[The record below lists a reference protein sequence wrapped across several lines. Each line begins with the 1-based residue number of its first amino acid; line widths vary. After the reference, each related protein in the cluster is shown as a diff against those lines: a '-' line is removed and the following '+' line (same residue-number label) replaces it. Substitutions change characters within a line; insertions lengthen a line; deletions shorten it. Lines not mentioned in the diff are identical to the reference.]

1 MCASRAK
8 SQLTWLQRRRV
19 ATVTTGRSCLVRDV
33 CGLQII
39 TARCVA
45 FFSPVPQRPP
55 QPRWLP
61 LRDSSCERRQQ
72 CPLPRRPL
80 RCAHPTRSSS
90 STSPRPAA
98 RRSRRGACITA
109 SPGAD
114 AGSRRADPVGQRT
127 PASLAP
133 TRGAARASTSHR
145 SHGRRRTRRP
155 SPPAPP
161 PSASSAT
168 LSRAPSQSIPGKPSG
183 RRTGAPARSMVKV
196 PVLAVPQLGSCAFS
210 GRVWRLRAA
219 RDTHGERPGHWAP
232 SYCLRCSSEP
242 PQSRPFYCF

>member
-1 MCASRAK
+1 M
-8 SQLTWLQRRRV
+8 
-19 ATVTTGRSCLVRDV
+19 
-33 CGLQII
+33 
-39 TARCVA
+39 CVA
-45 FFSPVPQRPP
+45 YRLSLRVVWLFFP
-55 QPRWLP
+55 
-61 LRDSSCERRQQ
+61 Q
-72 CPLPRRPL
+72 CPSGPRSRVGCLFGTVRASASAMPIASAATAVRAPNPIEFIHIPKTGGQAIEAWGL
-80 RCAHPTRSSS
+80 HHGLAWGGCRLKAGGPSWPAHPGKFGTY
-90 STSPRPAA
+90 
-98 RRSRRGACITA
+98 
-109 SPGAD
+109 
-114 AGSRRADPVGQRT
+114 
-127 PASLAP
+127 
-133 TRGAARASTSHR
+133 TRGCSASTSHR